1 MLTVDFGRLALR
13 PRERLVDLGCGAG
26 RHALEAARRGALV
39 VAVDLDPA
47 EVREARRRL
56 AEPESGL
63 GGPLA
68 SDSEGHVAAERVVA
82 LVGDV
87 RRLPIADGSVDRVIA
102 SEVLEHVWEDD
113 VAFGEIARILRP
125 GGRVAVTVP
134 RAGPEAVCWV
144 LSRAYHSVPGG
155 HIRIYRR
162 RQLEARLE
170 RAGLQVEGIGYAHG
184 LHSPYWWLRCL
195 VGIDRDDHPLVA
207 AYHRVLVRDLM
218 EKPAL
223 TQWLDRFLNPVIG
236 KSLVVYAVRGGAS

>member
-1 MLTVDFGRLALR
+1 MLTVDFARLSLR
-13 PRERLVDLGCGAG
+13 PGERLVDLGCGAG
-26 RHALEAARRGALV
+26 RHALEAVCRGALV

-47 EVREARRRL
+47 EVKEARRRL
-56 AEPESGL
+56 TDPEGAL
-63 GGPLA
+63 GGLPVT
-68 SDSEGHVAAERVVA
+68 DPEGLPAADRVVT

-102 SEVLEHVWEDD
+102 SEVLEHVQEDD

-134 RAGPEAVCWV
+134 RAGPEAVCWM
-144 LSRAYHSVPGG
+144 LSRPYHSVPGG

-162 RQLEARLE
+162 RQLMARLE
-170 RAGLQVEGIGYAHG
+170 RAGLHVEGVGYAHG

-195 VGIDRDDHPLVA
+195 VGIDRADHPLVA

-218 EKPAL
+218 ERPPL
-223 TQWLDRFLNPVIG
+223 TQWLDRLLNPVIG
-236 KSLVVYAVRGGAS
+236 KSLVVYAVRGDAP